1 MTKQI
6 NKTIRSLNVSLK
18 ILNDIHN
25 CEFELWQNYPGY
37 ISINEMRNQTQLLIN
52 NLEEKYNKLHR
63 IGAHNE

>member
-18 ILNDIHN
+18 ILNDIHSN
-25 CEFELWQNYPGY
+25 EFELWLNYPGY

-52 NLEEKYNKLHR
+52 NLEEKYQEIHKVKGKL
-63 IGAHNE
+63 